1 MTGRQGS
8 SVPGARWCAVSAAL
22 LCAAAL
28 CGCADSLAG
37 MSLPS
42 LPKIGDINPFAEKEV
57 PLPGKRV
64 AVMQQENIAVDLASA
79 DRPILVP
86 AARTND
92 EWTQPGGL

>member
-42 LPKIGDINPFAEKEV
+42 LPKIGDINPFAER
-57 PLPGKRV
+57 G
-64 AVMQQENIAVDLASA
+64 S
-79 DRPILVP
+79 
-86 AARTND
+86 AARQTRRRHAAG
-92 EWTQPGGL
+92 EYCRRLGFGR